1 MEHVSAALVTVL
13 AVGTGVVV
21 IVVAIAVVLVV
32 LMVTMSLRDRRKRA
46 AEARHDLDR
55 AHERAGRTER
65 EENAAQEQAEP
76 RTEPDK

>member
-32 LMVTMSLRDRRKRA
+32 LMVTMSMRDRRKRA
-46 AEARHDLDR
+46 VEARHDLDR
-55 AHERAGRTER
+55 AHERAGRAEDR
-65 EENAAQEQAEP
+65 NAAQEQAEP
-76 RTEPDK
+76 RTDPDK